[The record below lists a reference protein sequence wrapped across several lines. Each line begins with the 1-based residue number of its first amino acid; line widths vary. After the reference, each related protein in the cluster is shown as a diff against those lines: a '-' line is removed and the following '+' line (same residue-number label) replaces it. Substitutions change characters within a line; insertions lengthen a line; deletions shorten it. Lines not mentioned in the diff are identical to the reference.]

1 MFKNHLIT
9 ALRTIRRNKI
19 FSGINILGLALG
31 LAAFW
36 LIVLYIADELSY
48 DRYNAN
54 AERIVRVVQHSR
66 WSDNDLHL
74 ALTSAPFAP
83 ALKTAFPEI
92 EDAVRINTE
101 GGGIITYGDKN
112 IKQGDI
118 VFADKSL
125 LHIFS
130 YDFLYGDA
138 GSALNQPSAVVI
150 TNSLALKL
158 FGSAEKAFHQTI
170 YFDKQFPS
178 TITAII
184 KDIPGNSHLRFSAVR
199 PFPADDTGDWQ
210 NFSIYTYL
218 LLKEGINYTELEK
231 KLPAFAAETIQKAMG
246 ITDYKMEL
254 QPLTSIHLH
263 SNLGY
268 ELSANGNINRVY
280 TFAAIALL
288 ILIIAMIN
296 YMNLTTALSAS
307 RIKEIGVRKAIGS
320 GKRSI
325 AGMFITEAVL
335 VTCIAAFIA
344 AVIVSLTL
352 PLFNE
357 LTAKELSANRFGI
370 LNTILCL
377 IAFSLLTGFISG
389 IYPSLFLAKFK
400 PIPAL
405 KGQLGK
411 QSGSIF
417 FRKSLVVF
425 QFVITVVMIAGA
437 VIIYQQLQYALHTN
451 LGFNKDEVLTFHI
464 DDKKVRNQIPAL
476 KVQLL
481 QNPLIKSVAAA
492 GNPIGDNNLG
502 GNGYKYEENNGA
514 VSDHTKMA
522 QELMVDADFVNTM
535 EIKLLEGRNLSE
547 AIPADQS
554 GSVLVN
560 ETLVRELGW
569 KEPVGKQMLKASDD
583 DGNTAPKKVIGV
595 IKDFHTYSLQH
606 KIEPL
611 VMVMPSASSME
622 DNLYVRIAKGKIS
635 EGLAYIDK
643 VYRQFDKTNQATY
656 HFLNQNFAKQYDAE
670 KKQGQIAFLFSILAI
685 LIACLGLFGL
695 ATFSVSRRIKEIGI
709 RKVLGASVAGI
720 VVLLSKDFLKLV
732 LIALCIATPIA
743 WYAMSKWLE
752 DFAYRIELTGGVFIV
767 AGITALV
774 LALLTVSFQAIK
786 AAVANPVKSLRTE

>member
-1 MFKNHLIT
+1 MFRNHLTT

-54 AERIVRVVQHSR
+54 AERIVRVAQHAR
-66 WSDNDLHL
+66 WSDNNIHV

-101 GGGIITYGDKN
+101 GGGIITYGDKS

-125 LHIFS
+125 LYIFS
-130 YDFLYGDA
+130 YNFLYGNA
-138 GSALNQPSAVVI
+138 ASALSHPNSVVL
-150 TNSLALKL
+150 TNSLAIKL
-158 FGSAEKAFHQTI
+158 FGNAEKAFNQTI
-170 YFDKQFPS
+170 YFDKNFPA
-178 TITAII
+178 TVTAVI
-184 KDIPGNSHLRFSAVR
+184 KDIPDNSHLRFSAVR
-199 PFPADDTGDWQ
+199 PFPAEDADNWQ

-218 LLKEGINYTELEK
+218 LLKKGADHTELEK
-231 KLPAFAAETIQKAMG
+231 KLPAFAAGTIQKIMG

-268 ELSANGNINRVY
+268 ELSTNGNINRVY
-280 TFAAIALL
+280 IFAAIAML

-335 VTCIAAFIA
+335 VTCIAALIA
-344 AVIVSLTL
+344 TFIVSLTL

-357 LTAKELSANRFGI
+357 LTAKELPANRFGI

-377 IAFSLLTGFISG
+377 ITFSLLTGFING
-389 IYPSLFLAKFK
+389 IYPSLFLARFK
-400 PIPAL
+400 PVPAL
-405 KGQLGK
+405 KGELGR
-411 QSGSIF
+411 QSGSIL
-417 FRKSLVVF
+417 FRKSLLVF

-464 DDKKVRNQIPAL
+464 DDKKVRDQVPAL
-476 KVQLL
+476 KSQLL
-481 QNPLIKSVAAA
+481 QSPLIKSVAAA
-492 GNPIGDNNLG
+492 GNPIGNNNLG

-514 VSDHTKMA
+514 ASDHTKIA

-535 EIKLLEGRNLSE
+535 EIKLIEGRNFSD
-547 AIPADQS
+547 AMPADQS

-569 KEPVGKQMLKASDD
+569 KEPVGKQILKASDD

-611 VMVMPSASSME
+611 VMVMPPAASDE
-622 DNLYVRIAKGKIS
+622 DNLYVRIAKGKIPQ
-635 EGLAYIDK
+635 GLAYIDK
-643 VYRQFDKTNQATY
+643 VYRRFDKTNQATY
-656 HFLNQNFAKQYDAE
+656 SFLDQNFAKQYKAE
-670 KKQGQIAFLFSILAI
+670 EKQGQIALLFSILAVF
-685 LIACLGLFGL
+685 IACLGLFGL
-695 ATFSVSRRIKEIGI
+695 ATFSASQRIKEIGI

-720 VVLLSKDFLKLV
+720 VILLSKDFLKLV
-732 LIALCIATPIA
+732 LIALCIAVPIA
-743 WYAMSKWLE
+743 WYAMNKWLE
-752 DFAYRIELTGGVFIV
+752 DFAYRIELGGSVFII
-767 AGITALV
+767 AGITALAI
-774 LALLTVSFQAIK
+774 ALLTVSFQAIK

>member
-1 MFKNHLIT
+1 MFKNHLTT

-19 FSGINILGLALG
+19 FSGINLLGLALG

-622 DNLYVRIAKGKIS
+622 DNLYVRIAKGKIP

-656 HFLNQNFAKQYDAE
+656 HFLDQNFAKQYDAE

-695 ATFSVSRRIKEIGI
+695 ATFSVSQRIKEIGI

>member
-1 MFKNHLIT
+1 MFKNHLTT

-19 FSGINILGLALG
+19 FSGINLLGLALG

-280 TFAAIALL
+280 IFAAIALL

-622 DNLYVRIAKGKIS
+622 DNLYVRIAKGKIP

-656 HFLNQNFAKQYDAE
+656 HFLDQNFAKQYDAE

-695 ATFSVSRRIKEIGI
+695 ATFSVSQRIKEIGI

>member
-1 MFKNHLIT
+1 MFKNHLTT

-48 DRYNAN
+48 DRYNTN
-54 AERIVRVVQHSR
+54 AGRIVRVVQHSR

-158 FGSAEKAFHQTI
+158 FGSAEKAFNQTI

-325 AGMFITEAVL
+325 AGLFITEAVL

-476 KVQLL
+476 KAQLL

-492 GNPIGDNNLG
+492 GNPIGNNNLG

-514 VSDHTKMA
+514 ASDHTKMA

-535 EIKLLEGRNLSE
+535 EIKLLEGRNFSD

-583 DGNTAPKKVIGV
+583 DGNTVPKKVIGV

-622 DNLYVRIAKGKIS
+622 DNLYVRIAKGKIP

-656 HFLNQNFAKQYDAE
+656 HFLDQNFAKQYDAE

-695 ATFSVSRRIKEIGI
+695 ATFSVSQRIKEIGI

-786 AAVANPVKSLRTE
+786 AAVANPV